1 MNFEEE
7 MKRLQQLMQIEADE
21 LSALL
26 QSDLTEDERL
36 DDSAAAHS

>member
-26 QSDLTEDERL
+26 QSDLTEDERF
-36 DDSAAAHS
+36 DISAAAHS